1 MRVFSRVPLQSV
13 PFPSVGGGVLLQG
26 RRVRVADRC
35 RRRMECGRRSSRT
48 SSYPDSWDE
57 TQRPFSH
64 SCVTAATGGC
74 APSNGR
80 AGFRL
85 RMATTRRVRPTSCSY
100 EQQPPGR
107 KFSHGSILGS
117 GHGQRKSG
125 VKGCQWR
132 ATLRSSRGRP
142 WCNGP
147 FSTATDRSPAG
158 GPGPPRF
165 SSSGKCRRPV

>member
-1 MRVFSRVPLQSV
+1 MESHPRSWMRTGLESLVPFQSI
-13 PFPSVGGGVLLQG
+13 PFPSVWGGVLLQG
-26 RRVRVADRC
+26 RRVRIADRC
-35 RRRMECGRRSSRT
+35 RRRVECGRRSSRT

-74 APSNGR
+74 APSNP
-80 AGFRL
+80 
-85 RMATTRRVRPTSCSY
+85 RVGLRPTICSC
-100 EQQPPGR
+100 EQQPPDR

-117 GHGQRKSG
+117 GQGQRKSG
-125 VKGCQWR
+125 VKGCEWR
-132 ATLRSSRGRP
+132 ATPRSSRGRP

-147 FSTATDRSPAG
+147 FSTATDRWPVD